1 MPYVCMYVR
10 MYVRIYIHTHT
21 NTHIYITGSRAD
33 VQCRISL
40 GVLKQLLF
48 DVVLLLSRANAY
60 RVHVHLGPAF
70 WPQAVHIA
78 SFRVRQDS
86 RRD

>member
-1 MPYVCMYVR
+1 MYVCLYV
-10 MYVRIYIHTHT
+10 YIHTHT
-21 NTHIYITGSRAD
+21 HTQITGSRAD
-33 VQCRISL
+33 VQCRIRL

-48 DVVLLLSRANAY
+48 DVVLLLSRANAH

-78 SFRVRQDS
+78 CVRVRQDS